1 MESILDSI
9 KKGLS
14 IPEESQDFDPELIMF
29 INSAFST
36 LNQLGVGPDEGYEIT
51 GRDETWVDYNTDRR
65 VGDLKSYIYLKVRM
79 LFDPPS
85 IAVLTNSFQ
94 SQIDE
99 LEWRLNVKREE
110 DRWTDGLPMQAQ
122 TSPRTSMT

>member
-14 IPEESQDFDPELIMF
+14 IPEESKDFDPELIMF

-36 LNQLGVGPDEGYEIT
+36 LNQLGVGPEEGYEIT
-51 GRDETWVDYNTDRR
+51 GRDETWADYNTDRR

-94 SQIDE
+94 SQIEE

-110 DRWTDGLPMQAQ
+110 DRWTDGLPTRAQ
-122 TSPRTSMT
+122 TSPRTSMS

>member
-51 GRDETWVDYNTDRR
+51 GRDEVWMDYNTDRR

-110 DRWTDGLPMQAQ
+110 DRWTDGLPMRAQ